1 MRDNIANVFGPRT
14 VEALMPIEAPLGDL
28 AHASGYVRS
37 RKLAASD
44 SVRSRAERGIKEEL
58 SCVIWLHCCRY
69 ISKGSA
75 SFGKSGGDKQYFFI
89 NGRPMNL
96 PKVRASKPMG
106 AGLHVSSN
114 FIWGPASNEAE
125 HGK

>member
-44 SVRSRAERGIKEEL
+44 SV
-58 SCVIWLHCCRY
+58 
-69 ISKGSA
+69 
-75 SFGKSGGDKQYFFI
+75 
-89 NGRPMNL
+89 
-96 PKVRASKPMG
+96 
-106 AGLHVSSN
+106 
-114 FIWGPASNEAE
+114 EAE
-125 HGK
+125 LKEASRKSCLALFGCIVAGTSPKGVLPLASLEATSNISSSTDAP